1 MFRFHSPRLWKMRP
15 CRRKS
20 LYSRPRKHSAAAG
33 CDRRLEYTHLI
44 ASGELNSLPWQRRGD
59 GEAVKKLESS
69 AIPLLASLRH
79 HCKEGWPSDSE
90 NIAKH
95 PLIARPGWFS
105 DESKRKTAP
114 AASASVAS
122 PNFL

>member
-1 MFRFHSPRLWKMRP
+1 MSRNSP
-15 CRRKS
+15 
-20 LYSRPRKHSAAAG
+20 
-33 CDRRLEYTHLI
+33 
-44 ASGELNSLPWQRRGD
+44 PWRRRGD

-69 AIPLLASLRH
+69 AISLLASLLH
-79 HCKEGWPSDSE
+79 HCKEGWTSDSE

-105 DESKRKTAP
+105 DESKRKTTP